1 MKTLRIILALILATT
16 IFACED
22 KNIFPDPMTLPV
34 KALDLNVD
42 IMDVFSLSDG
52 RAAAFVKLDK
62 QSTDVKDAYQLAI
75 IDKHGNYTLS
85 DVMYFTKLDEE
96 QEADKL
102 IYVSSSGEIFVKY
115 QVREIAASNIVKL
128 DKDGHIIYSND
139 NEGIIRETDDIYSYY
154 LYSMYD
160 NGEIAVLRS
169 NIYNFNDEISV
180 YYYLEIIDN
189 QGNPKNITYHMDS
202 DYYWTNIIPF
212 EDKFFL
218 YNSYMG
224 INGYYYDYDI
234 ELSNPDFGYCIL
246 NADGTTVK
254 LDKLNIPIYDVK
266 YVDGNIYFTSL
277 LGAVETDDEDG
288 SFIAQWCITKMDTS
302 GEVVIQS
309 EIIQA
314 SYLSPNITVQDGT
327 MIVPGL
333 VATDVAN
340 DEGYGVIYLLDDNTG
355 KLNDSIALHY
365 NNVDVVPSVIIPD
378 SNGEYDVFALV
389 RHDYDDWNDFKN
401 DGNMEKGKLYI
412 YHTDDLHKF
421 NVNN

>member
-1 MKTLRIILALILATT
+1 MKTLRIILSLILATT

-62 QSTDVKDAYQLAI
+62 QSTATKDAYQLAI

-85 DVMYFTKLDEE
+85 DVMYFTKLDKE

-139 NEGIIRETDDIYSYY
+139 NEGIRRETDNIYSYN

-189 QGNPKNITYHMDS
+189 QGNPKNITYYMDS

-246 NADGTTVK
+246 NADGTIVK

-365 NNVDVVPSVIIPD
+365 NNVDVIPSVIIPD

-401 DGNMEKGKLYI
+401 DGNMENGKLYI

>member
-1 MKTLRIILALILATT
+1 MKTLRIILALILAST

-52 RAAAFVKLDK
+52 RAAAFVKLDE
-62 QSTDVKDAYQLAI
+62 QSTVTKDAYQLAI

-85 DVMYFTKLDEE
+85 DVMYFTKLDKE

-139 NEGIIRETDDIYSYY
+139 NEGIIRETDNIYSYN

-189 QGNPKNITYHMDS
+189 QGNPKNIAYHIDR

-401 DGNMEKGKLYI
+401 DGNMENGKLYI